1 MFSTSQPS
9 LKSTLSNFSINSYS
23 LVVEPLLPGF
33 GYTLGNSLRR
43 ILLSSVPGFAV
54 TKIKINDIT
63 HEYQSIEGVTEDG
76 LEVVLNLKN
85 IRAKILN
92 SDEKVVITLK
102 KQGNGDVFASD
113 FETSG
118 KVEIIN
124 KDLYVCT
131 LNKDA
136 ELEIELEISR
146 GTGYLSIEKLN
157 LGANPNPQYMIVDAL
172 FSPIT
177 NVNMEVD
184 QVRVGEMINFDKLTL
199 NFETDGTISGQDAI
213 DFVFKLLQE
222 LLQKIHSSIET
233 FEAPKVELKKEETKF
248 SIAKKIDLILEKAGI
263 TNEKKL
269 KLAKLEEVNGLDEK
283 MITKIKEYIAKI

>member
-146 GTGYLSIEKLN
+146 GTGYLSVEKLN

-233 FEAPKVELKKEETKF
+233 FEAPKAELKKEEIKF

-263 TNEKKL
+263 TNEKEL
-269 KLAKLEEVNGLDEK
+269 KLAKLEEVNGLD
-283 MITKIKEYIAKI
+283 

>member
-146 GTGYLSIEKLN
+146 GTGYLSVEKLN

-263 TNEKKL
+263 TNEKEL

-283 MITKIKEYIAKI
+283 MIAKIKEYIAKI

>member
-1 MFSTSQPS
+1 MFSTSQPI
-9 LKSTLSNFSINSYS
+9 LKSTLANLSDNSYC
-23 LVVEPLLPGF
+23 LTVEPLLPGF

-63 HEYQSIEGVTEDG
+63 HEYQPIEGVVEDG

-92 SDEKVVITLK
+92 SDEKVVINLK
-102 KQGNGDVFASD
+102 KEGNGDIFASD

-136 ELEIELEISR
+136 ILEIELEISR
-146 GTGYLSIEKLN
+146 GTGYLSVEKLN

-177 NVNMEVD
+177 NVNLEVE
-184 QVRVGEMINFDKLTL
+184 QVRVGEMINFDQLKL
-199 NFETDGTISGQDAI
+199 NFETDGTITGQEAI
-213 DFVFKLLQE
+213 DFVFKLNID
-222 LLQKIHSSIET
+222 LLQKIQSSLSLEEKIEI
-233 FEAPKVELKKEETKF
+233 KVEEVKF

-263 TNEKKL
+263 INENQL
-269 KLAKLEEVNGLDEK
+269 KNAKLDEVNGLDEK
-283 MITKIKEYIAKI
+283 MITKIKAYIAEL